1 MFSDSPR
8 PDDASLWVKILDQVE
23 DYSFGELFRVIRT
36 TLQYRR
42 FDGQMSDPVTRI
54 NFERG
59 DSVGVLLY
67 DPQDDAVILVRQF
80 RYPVYAGLA
89 PNEREGDGAKQAW
102 LLEIVAGV
110 VDEGRTVKEVANK
123 ELLEEAG
130 YEVRGELQPIG
141 TIYPS
146 PGGTSERIHLFLG
159 EVDRHQRVGE
169 GGGVAA
175 EGEDTQIV
183 VLPFREAV
191 EMVAR
196 GEICDAKTIIAL
208 QHLAL
213 LKAGNADMKASSQHR
228 GG

>member
-1 MFSDSPR
+1 MLSDPPR
-8 PDDASLWVKILDQVE
+8 PNDASPWVKILDQVE
-23 DYSFGELFRVIRT
+23 DYRFGEQFRVIRAR
-36 TLQYRR
+36 LQYRR

-59 DSVGVLLY
+59 DAVGVLLY

-130 YEVRGELQPIG
+130 YEVKGELQLIA

-146 PGGTSERIHLFLG
+146 PGGTSERVHLFLG
-159 EVDRHQRVGE
+159 EVDHRRRTGK
-169 GGGVAA
+169 GGGVVA
-175 EGEDTQIV
+175 EGEDTQVV
-183 VLPFREAV
+183 VLPFGKAMN
-191 EMVAR
+191 MVAG

-213 LKAGNADMKASSQHR
+213 VKAGHADMGTSS
-228 GG
+228 

>member
-1 MFSDSPR
+1 MLSDPPR
-8 PDDASLWVKILDQVE
+8 PNDASPWVKILDQVE
-23 DYSFGELFRVIRT
+23 DYSFGELFRVIRA

-80 RYPVYAGLA
+80 RYPVYAGLD
-89 PNEREGDGAKQAW
+89 PDEREGDGARQAW

-110 VDEGRTVKEVANK
+110 VDEDQTVKEVANK

-130 YEVRGELQPIG
+130 YEVKGELQPIG

-146 PGGTSERIHLFLG
+146 PGGTSERVYLFLG
-159 EVDRHQRVGE
+159 EVDCRQRAGE
-169 GGGVAA
+169 GGGIAA
-175 EGEDTQIV
+175 EGEDIQIV
-183 VLPFREAV
+183 VLPFREA
-191 EMVAR
+191 MDLVAR

-213 LKAGNADMKASSQHR
+213 VKAGNADMGTS
-228 GG
+228 